1 MKISSRRQSA
11 SPQPLRKCWSLL
23 VVSSL
28 LAGLACAQHA
38 SAQGATPSNDPL
50 LFPKDKFT
58 LKTMSVTLPSG
69 KKHVVYRSYQHL
81 LYVTKPVD
89 KNYESLDV
97 KVPVSVNG
105 VPVDATNAPILFDVN
120 IGGYMSSANIKVA
133 GSNPAGPPGAGP
145 GGPPGGPGG
154 GPPGGFPGGPGGP
167 PGAGPGNTDG
177 AGLASGY
184 VIVSPGARG
193 RDNKFP
199 NGIYYGKAPAAIVDL
214 KAAVRYIR
222 HNAGALPG
230 NDNWI
235 ISSGCS
241 AGGALSALL
250 GASGNSPLYEPYEKA
265 IGAAEE
271 PDNIFAAGCGSPVTD
286 LDHNDMSYE
295 WAFGASKPQPGVTV
309 DPAVS
314 AQLKAMFPAY
324 EASLNLQGQNGFGQ
338 LTADNLGEYLVK
350 YYLAPQAD
358 KYLLN
363 LSGDKRKQYLANN
376 PWLHWDGKNANF
388 TYAEFAAQ
396 HIVRHKTAPAFS
408 DFNLRAPETN
418 EFGDATTNAQVF
430 TNYSLQHL
438 TGNPNATIDP
448 KLQAVVNLMNPM
460 YFITRHND
468 GVAVHWWL
476 HHGAIETDSAPVS
489 TINMATGLQNMGR
502 DVHAVIFW
510 DAGHCEDLDPQGFI
524 TWIGKITG
532 YTIKS

>member
-1 MKISSRRQSA
+1 MEIISCNRSGSA
-11 SPQPLRKCWSLL
+11 LRKRC
-23 VVSSL
+23 V
-28 LAGLACAQHA
+28 LAVFSAFIAGAAY
-38 SAQGATPSNDPL
+38 AQGSNDPL
-50 LFPKDKFT
+50 LFPKEKFT
-58 LKTMSVTLPSG
+58 LKTMSVATPAG
-69 KKHVVYRSYQHL
+69 EKQVVYRSYQHL
-81 LYVTKPVD
+81 LYVAKPVD

-105 VPVDATNAPILFDVN
+105 VAVDATNAPILFDVN
-120 IGGYMSSANIKVA
+120 VGGYMSSANIRTA
-133 GSNPAGPPGAGP
+133 NSGPAP
-145 GGPPGGPGG
+145 GGPPGG
-154 GPPGGFPGGPGGP
+154 GPPGGPGGPGGP

-177 AGLASGY
+177 AGLASGF

-193 RDNKFP
+193 RDNRASD
-199 NGIYYGKAPAAIVDL
+199 GTYYGKAPAAIVDL

-222 HNAGALPG
+222 HNAGVLPG

-250 GASGNSPLYEPYEKA
+250 GASGNSPLYQPDLKA

-295 WAFGASKPQPGVTV
+295 WAFGGSKPQPGVTV

-324 EASLNLQGQNGFGQ
+324 EASLNLQGKDGFGP

-350 YYLAPQAD
+350 YYLAPAAD
-358 KYLLN
+358 QYLLG
-363 LSGDKRKQYLANN
+363 LSDDKRKAYLAAN
-376 PWLHWDGKNANF
+376 PWLSWDGKNANF

-408 DFNLRAPETN
+408 DFKLKAPETN
-418 EFGDATTNAQVF
+418 EFGDATTNSRVF
-430 TNYSLQHL
+430 TNYSLQHV

-448 KLQAVVNLMNPM
+448 QLQTVVNLMNPL

-468 GVAVHWWL
+468 GIAAHWWL

-489 TINMATGLQNMGR
+489 TINMAAGLENMGR

-510 DAGHCEDLDPQGFI
+510 DAGHCEDLDPNGFV

-532 YTIKS
+532 YSIKS